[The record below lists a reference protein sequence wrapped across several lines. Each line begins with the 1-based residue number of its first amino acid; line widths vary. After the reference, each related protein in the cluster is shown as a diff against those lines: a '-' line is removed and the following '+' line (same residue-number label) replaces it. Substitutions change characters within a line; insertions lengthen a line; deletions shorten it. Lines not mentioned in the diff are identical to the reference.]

1 MLSQSCRTT
10 GVKLQNLEGTHKKR
24 SSVKAIAS
32 LVVVLLAGLSGPAHA
47 HFQTL
52 YTPDLT
58 VSGAMELPL
67 KAIFWHPF
75 IGGPNVDMPLPLGA
89 FAINRG
95 QRIDLLET
103 FEEVSFEGPENSA
116 LAYDLT
122 LPVTRAGDYV
132 TVVVGD
138 LYFDESSDL
147 YVQQFT
153 KTIVNSGGLPSDWN
167 QPVGLPTEIVPMTK
181 PYNVMAGSTFT
192 GRLLSDGRPLP
203 DYEIEIVYLSTEPDM
218 GTNAA
223 AAPTAQ
229 APQGGML
236 VATTDENGV
245 FTVGLPRP
253 GFWGFGA
260 LGAGP
265 EYRHEDG
272 TYMSQDA
279 ILWVQAVEL

>member
-1 MLSQSCRTT
+1 MK
-10 GVKLQNLEGTHKKR
+10 V
-24 SSVKAIAS
+24 AAS
-32 LVVVLLAGLSGPAHA
+32 LVMVLIAGIAQPAQA

-52 YTPDLT
+52 YTSDLT
-58 VSGAMELPL
+58 VTGTMDLPL

-75 IGGPNVDMPLPLGA
+75 IGGPNVDMPLPLEA

-95 QRIDLLET
+95 ERIDLLET
-103 FEEVSFEGPENSA
+103 FEEIAFEGPENSA

-153 KTIVNSGGLPSDWN
+153 KTIVNASGLPTDWN

-192 GRLLSDGRPLP
+192 GRLLSDGKPLHN
-203 DYEIEIVYLSTEPDM
+203 YEIEIVYLSTEPDM
-218 GTNAA
+218 NTNVAA
-223 AAPTAQ
+223 SSTTR
-229 APQGGML
+229 APQGGTL

-245 FTVGLPRP
+245 FTIGLPRA

-265 EYRHEDG
+265 QYRHEDG

-279 ILWVQAVEL
+279 ILWVQATDL

>member
-1 MLSQSCRTT
+1 MKTAAIFPLML
-10 GVKLQNLEGTHKKR
+10 
-24 SSVKAIAS
+24 A
-32 LVVVLLAGLSGPAHA
+32 AGFCQPAQA

-58 VSGAMELPL
+58 VSGPVELPL

-75 IGGPNVDMPLPLGA
+75 IDGPNVDMPRPLKA

-95 QRIDLLET
+95 ERIDLLET
-103 FEEVSFEGPENSA
+103 LEEIEFEGPESA
-116 LAYDLT
+116 GLAYDLT
-122 LPVTRAGDYV
+122 LPITRAGDYV
-132 TVVVGD
+132 AVVVGD
-138 LYFDESSDL
+138 IYFDESSNL

-153 KTIVNSGGLPSDWN
+153 KTIINSSGLPSDWN
-167 QPVGLPTEIVPMTK
+167 RAVGLPAEIVPMTK

-192 GRLLSDGRPLP
+192 GRLISDGEALP
-203 DYEIEIVYLSTEPDM
+203 NYEIEIVYLSAEPDM
-218 GTNAA
+218 ETNVAGA
-223 AAPTAQ
+223 STAQ
-229 APQGGML
+229 APEGGTL
-236 VATTDENGV
+236 VATTDANGV
-245 FTVGLPRP
+245 FTVGLPRA

-279 ILWVQAVEL
+279 ILWVQAVDL